1 MSGKMITHHYTE
13 CGLPNV
19 WIRCRQVI
27 DDAGQKVYII
37 SRIGILHKAIAHE
50 VVNSRGALTG
60 REIKFLRSILGLTP
74 AEFGKLIHR
83 QPSTV
88 SRWERGAAAPGSAVD
103 FLIRLLAIL
112 KLKLDADPD
121 EISARCKKVARK
133 PRIRITK
140 KEMNAVSMAA

>member
-1 MSGKMITHHYTE
+1 MNGKMVDYHYTQS
-13 CGLPNV
+13 GLPNI
-19 WIRCRQVI
+19 WIRCRCVI
-27 DDAGQKVYII
+27 DDAGERTAII
-37 SRIGILHKAIAHE
+37 PNVKGLHKAIAHE

-60 REIKFLRSILGLTP
+60 REIKFLRSEMGLTP

-83 QPSTV
+83 EASTV
-88 SRWERGAAAPGSAVD
+88 SRWEHGAATPDGALD
-103 FLIRLLAIL
+103 TLIRMLATA

-121 EISARCKKVARK
+121 EISRHCKKVARK